1 MREPLEQI
9 AFEVTYR
16 CDIRCN
22 FCYNCWKAV
31 DYPKEREL
39 TPEEYDHL
47 LQALPD
53 ANMLAIT
60 GGEPLIRDDLM
71 DIAQI
76 FRDRSR
82 YVSLITNGTHIDDM
96 MAAKMA
102 DLDLIVQ
109 LPVHGLGP
117 THDEITGVPGTF
129 KRLVGAFSSLKQ
141 HRVRTVT
148 STVVTKDSIDDL
160 EGILE
165 FAISMGSRSILLIRF
180 LPGGQGQER
189 WDLLPS
195 QQDVERAY
203 DILDRVCDYY
213 GVSGSVGVPNLPCL
227 IDESRFKHIN
237 FNYCRAGWDW
247 FVVDPSGRMRICNHS
262 PTVYGDLMSQPLE
275 EILQHPTLQAL
286 ERKEVYPVECGG
298 CDDLADCRGGCRAV
312 AETMYGNL
320 YGPDPLMRVDRA

>member
-1 MREPLEQI
+1 M
-9 AFEVTYR
+9 
-16 CDIRCN
+16 
-22 FCYNCWKAV
+22 
-31 DYPKEREL
+31 DYPIEREL
-39 TPEEYDHL
+39 TPGEYDHL

-71 DIAQI
+71 DIAQV
-76 FRDRSR
+76 FRDHSK
-82 YVSLITNGTHIDDM
+82 YVSLITNGTQIDDR

-109 LPVHGLGP
+109 LPVHGRGS

-129 KRLVGAFSSLKQ
+129 KRLVDAFSLLKQ

-165 FAISMGSRSILLIRF
+165 FAIGMGSRSILLIRF
-180 LPGGQGQER
+180 RPGGEGQER

-213 GVSGSVGVPNLPCL
+213 GVSGSVGVPNLPCI

-247 FVVDPSGRMRICNHS
+247 FVVDPSGRFRICNHS

-275 EILQHPTLQAL
+275 EILQHPTLKAL
-286 ERKEVYPVECGG
+286 DRKDVYPAECGD
-298 CDDLADCRGGCRAV
+298 CDDLDDCRGGCRAV
-312 AETMYGNL
+312 AETMYGDL